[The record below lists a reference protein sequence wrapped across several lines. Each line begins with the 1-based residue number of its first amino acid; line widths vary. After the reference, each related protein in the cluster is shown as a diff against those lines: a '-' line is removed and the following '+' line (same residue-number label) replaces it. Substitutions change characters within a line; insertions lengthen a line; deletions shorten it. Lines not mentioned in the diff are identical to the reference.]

1 MKEELE
7 KKLVEKYPN
16 LYKDYGGDM
25 TKTCMHWGFAHGDG
39 WYNLIDELSAK
50 LEPHGIVAA
59 QVKEKFGGLRFY
71 VEYPKHLSREQVE
84 EIREMKNEYE
94 QKSYT
99 ICEDCGKPGELCT
112 HGWHRTQCKDCE
124 AEFNDGDN

>member
-39 WYNLIDELSAK
+39 WYNLIDELSTK

-71 VEYPKHLSREQVE
+71 VEYPQHLSRELKSEFSQFFPSE
-84 EIREMKNEYE
+84 FSSIIKYE
-94 QKSYT
+94 GDPRQKTLKIKIQDLIHAIKILY
-99 ICEDCGKPGELCT
+99 L
-112 HGWHRTQCKDCE
+112 
-124 AEFNDGDN
+124 